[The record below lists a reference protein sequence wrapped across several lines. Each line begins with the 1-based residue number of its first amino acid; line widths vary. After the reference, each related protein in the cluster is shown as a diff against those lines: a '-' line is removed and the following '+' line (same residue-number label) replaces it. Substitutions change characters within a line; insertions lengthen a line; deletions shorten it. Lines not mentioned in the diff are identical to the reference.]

1 MDPFKFTVSK
11 QRCVLKYLGA
21 GHFSATQLSA
31 MQFPNKYTSQF
42 IYSIEALDMLVK
54 NLQSVVAC
62 IFRSICVTLSHSF
75 YVFLYYEKQ
84 NLNTKLIISLDVEGM
99 KRFNMLFPCR
109 ILKQTLDSSAH
120 PSPTWVHFV
129 SAMF

>member
-1 MDPFKFTVSK
+1 MDSFKFTVSK
-11 QRCVLKYLGA
+11 QRCILKYLGA
-21 GHFSATQLSA
+21 GHFSVTQLSA
-31 MQFPNKYTSQF
+31 MQFPNKYASQF

-54 NLQSVVAC
+54 ILQSVVAC
-62 IFRSICVTLSHSF
+62 IFHICVTLSHSF
-75 YVFLYYEKQ
+75 NIFLYYEKQ
-84 NLNTKLIISLDVEGM
+84 NLNTKLIISLDVEEI

-109 ILKQTLDSSAH
+109 ILKRTLDSSTH